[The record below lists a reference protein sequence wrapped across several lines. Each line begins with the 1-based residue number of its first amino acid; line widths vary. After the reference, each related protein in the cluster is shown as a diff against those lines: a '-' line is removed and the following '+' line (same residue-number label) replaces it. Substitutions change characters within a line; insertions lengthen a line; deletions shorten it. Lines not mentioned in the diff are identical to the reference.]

1 MEYKILHESKG
12 RLRLQMQQRRITV
25 RQADQLE
32 VFLQAQS
39 GIQKVTVHERTCCV
53 ILYYAGEKKKV
64 LSYFQTFQWEEVSS
78 EQTEWQSARQIHRF
92 YEEKLVSMIVFK
104 LLRSFFLPPSLAMLY
119 HVCVR
124 FRICLKDCA
133 AFYAES

>member
-32 VFLQAQS
+32 AFLQTQS
-39 GIQKVTVHERTCCV
+39 GIQKVIVHERTCCV

-64 LSYFQTFQWEEVSS
+64 LKSS
-78 EQTEWQSARQIHRF
+78 EAR
-92 YEEKLVSMIVFK
+92 VDT
-104 LLRSFFLPPSLAMLY
+104 A
-119 HVCVR
+119 CNT
-124 FRICLKDCA
+124 
-133 AFYAES
+133 